1 MIVNLLKLQRNVD
14 KNPLFEILFNYL
26 NESDDF
32 EENKLNDLKI
42 VKYDEIKSDK
52 SKFDYTMHFF
62 KLKNNFKIY
71 LNKYNFNYMIPKT
84 FKVLKSFPINSSDK
98 IKNKKI
104 TKT

>member
-52 SKFDYTMHFF
+52 PKFDYTMHF
-62 KLKNNFKIY
+62 L
-71 LNKYNFNYMIPKT
+71 
-84 FKVLKSFPINSSDK
+84 S
-98 IKNKKI
+98 
-104 TKT
+104 